1 MLSGGTDPFK
11 MKWLRALVSHYRDRL
26 VVFCSPHYGATT
38 ATDSL
43 YNPVKTLCAKY
54 GVPCHILRSDTL
66 FNHTASLWDDDG
78 HLNHDGATLYTSE
91 RVIPLLKKQLSHE
104 Q

>member
-43 YNPVKTLCAKY
+43 YNPVKTLCAEY
-54 GVPCHILRSDTL
+54 GVPC
-66 FNHTASLWDDDG
+66 